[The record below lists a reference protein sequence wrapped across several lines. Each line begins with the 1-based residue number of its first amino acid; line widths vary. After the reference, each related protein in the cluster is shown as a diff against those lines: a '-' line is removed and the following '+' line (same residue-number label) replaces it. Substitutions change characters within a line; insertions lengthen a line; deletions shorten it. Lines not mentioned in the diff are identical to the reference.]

1 MDTTKNFGPLVSG
14 YLPTDQ
20 RAWETTVFQAGKPV
34 LDKELNL
41 AQDLDIGAAQSANRA
56 CMPSGWLMADC
67 LRLADPTSAIFT
79 SITTAN
85 ALRIPDLLAHVNGW
99 VIPVTRT
106 NSDTILGQDVN
117 QLDLGAGPAGVGSRR
132 TDLVI
137 LEVWR
142 KLIACAPATDGKSP
156 SFRIWLNGNVKLGAT
171 DDAALDLVDDLFD
184 TSVGSETTKRVQIQY
199 RLRVIQDVDLLTYPR
214 GLDDPSIIANSV
226 PANALAPEGV
236 ATAYG
241 YVLSADDPGLWIA
254 GDGIPANDLHTV
266 DGWMYA
272 IPLLA
277 VFRRNIDPLGFD
289 KNTNNNGGVAFP
301 GPSDRPD
308 GFFYDIVES
317 RDVAD
322 LRAAVNP
329 TGWNYA
335 EVLEKNVNLLL
346 DNNLRSEWITTAPQ
360 GGGNDGHTVLFADEI
375 NVDTPGAQLIGDSD
389 RVART
394 FSDRSTYEIVTA
406 VVQPPL
412 GGWVDGATFIINP
425 TSMEIYPFAAGFDWA
440 THTSGREVWM
450 DIVGARWL
458 ALPGGPVTQSPDAK
472 SRFLLVQNLGEMPVV
487 SLNFTFDNTVTAL
500 GLTTEA
506 LYVDI
511 LVAYPAGRGLT
522 KTPTNDWNTAS
533 IILNNPALPAL
544 LAPPASFTALATTN
558 EFDYPH
564 REVRTQYLAAE
575 VSHLRFYSQ
584 TTTRSFI
591 LPERAESITYF
602 RNESYAP
609 GLFPVTL
616 DASGRVVTLTNPLD
630 PDCLPA
636 DILNVSYIPL
646 RPMPQVGE
654 SMTFYYEARAPQAV
668 RSSLLI
674 SDLQVIPR
682 YISNK
687 MYVITAGSGSQGE
700 GYPFPYAYNQTG
712 GIYPSSASTFTGEHE
727 LAALVDI
734 AVANFSAHTGML
746 QLPVFIGY
754 VPNPEAVTFDGPAA
768 ADIED
773 RSYFNQVITP
783 DYIANAYAQDLS
795 DPKRHKSILPM
806 LAELTSSSMLG
817 GKGQLVLVLLIRW
830 AIFDE
835 TNGVWFDPALTAN
848 TTTACVFRTRGN
860 LFNRSTF

>member
-56 CMPSGWLMADC
+56 SMPSGWLMADC

-79 SITTAN
+79 SEITAN

-99 VIPVTRT
+99 VIPVTHT
-106 NSDTILGQDVN
+106 NSNTGAGQNVN
-117 QLDLGAGPAGVGSRR
+117 QLDLGAGPVGAGTRR

-142 KLIACAPATDGKSP
+142 KLIACAPSTDGKSP
-156 SFRIWLNGNVKLGAT
+156 TARIWLNGNVKLGVT
-171 DDAALDLVDDLFD
+171 NDAALDLVDDLFD
-184 TSVGSETTKRVQIQY
+184 SNVGSETTKRVQIQY
-199 RLRVIQDVDLLTYPR
+199 RLRVIPNVDLFTYPR

-236 ATAYG
+236 ATIYG
-241 YVLSADDPGLWIA
+241 YALSADDPGLWVA
-254 GDGIPANDLHTV
+254 GDGVPANDLHTV

-277 VFRRNIDPLGFD
+277 VFRRNSTAFD
-289 KNTNNNGGVAFP
+289 KDTNNNGGVAFP

-308 GFFYDIVES
+308 GFFADIVES

-329 TGWNYA
+329 TGWDYV

-346 DNNLRSEWITTAPQ
+346 DNNLRSEWVTTAPQ
-360 GGGNDGHTVLFADEI
+360 GGGNDGHTVFYADEI

-394 FSDRSTYEIVTA
+394 FSDRSTYEVVVA
-406 VVQPPL
+406 VVQPPV
-412 GGWVDGATFIINP
+412 GGWVDGATFTINP
-425 TSMEIYPFAAGFDWA
+425 TSMEIFPFAAGFNWGAHAPADA
-440 THTSGREVWM
+440 MWM
-450 DIVGARWL
+450 DIVAARWVRPY
-458 ALPGGPVTQSPDAK
+458 AGGPPTTGSYDAK
-472 SRFLLVQNLGEMPVV
+472 SRLTLVENLGEMPVTT
-487 SLNFTFDNTVTAL
+487 LNFTLDATVTAL
-500 GLTTEA
+500 GLTTEPM
-506 LYVDI
+506 YVEI

-522 KTPTNDWNTAS
+522 KTPTNDWATS
-533 IILNNPALPAL
+533 LTLNNPALPAL
-544 LAPPASFTALATTN
+544 LAPPANFSSLASTN
-558 EFDYPH
+558 GFDYPH
-564 REVRTQYLAAE
+564 REVRVQYETVPVGISVWAPFD
-575 VSHLRFYSQ
+575 SGG
-584 TTTRSFI
+584 RSYR
-591 LPERAESITYF
+591 LPERAKFVVSFSNNGTA
-602 RNESYAP
+602 YA
-609 GLFPVTL
+609 VTL
-616 DASGRVVTLTNPLD
+616 DSTGRIVTMANPAD
-630 PDCLPA
+630 PDILPNDYL
-636 DILNVSYIPL
+636 DITYVAL

-654 SMTFYYEARAPQAV
+654 TMTFFYEARAPQAV

-700 GYPFPYAYNQTG
+700 GYPFPYAYNQMG
-712 GIYPSSASTFTGEHE
+712 GIYPSSSSSFNGEHE

-734 AVANFSAHTGML
+734 AVANFSARTGML

-773 RSYFNQVITP
+773 RSYFNQIITP
-783 DYIANAYAQDLS
+783 DYIPNAYAQDLS
-795 DPKRHKSILPM
+795 DPKRHKVILPM
-806 LAELTSSSMLG
+806 LAELTSSSALG